1 MKTRLQRLCFAT
13 LAFVATFFVAPTV
26 QAQQSISAGATV
38 SQDFNGLGTA
48 FNATLPTN
56 WRVSKSANERT
67 IVNFATAVS
76 AVELAAGNN
85 LSTTAGN
92 GIYRGNANGAT
103 NESAIGG
110 LSSGS
115 ASRTVSVYYHLSNTG
130 ASNIASFNIS
140 YDVEKYRRGTNAN
153 FTMELFYSTNGTS
166 WTPCGADFITSFTPD
181 LDNTGYTVAPGATTS
196 VTNKV
201 FTPAAPVPNGQVF
214 YFVWRYSVST
224 GSTTSNAP
232 LLTVDNI
239 SITAN
244 AVAAN
249 NAPTAT
255 NVAFTGSLFVGQTLT
270 GSYTYNDVENNP
282 EGASTFRWYRADNAS
297 GLNEAA
303 INGAN
308 SSTYTLTNNEIGKFI
323 RFSVTPISTEGTQN
337 GSETFSPRQGPV
349 QSATN
354 SLSTITVSGAYT
366 PSSNVN
372 YALFQGADVTASS
385 YELVRFSLND
395 VAGSPDDGFGTTLT
409 ALTMSML
416 QSAQVERVA
425 LYDGTTEIQEL
436 AAAATLNFTGLN
448 LVAASGSAKV
458 FSLLIT
464 FKASVTDNTR
474 PQVTITSA
482 TADLAGSLFAAG
494 NAGGASSSTT
504 LDENRIE
511 VTATTLTFSVPPLGG
526 FSLLPLNNPAGL
538 VVRAVDGLS
547 SFDLDFTGDISLTTA
562 QGFAVGS
569 VTTVTAVAGSATFIN
584 VSMFSGGTGQVITA
598 GATGLTSVNSASFD
612 VAATLVGNP
621 ITGTNPN
628 TANPYV
634 TGMVT
639 AADVTSSGVGRS
651 TGIVG
656 TNANDRYNANSWNV
670 PSFDSNKYFEFRIT
684 PGTGKQIDFTNF
696 VVTLQQSGST
706 TIELRSSVDNFASTI
721 ASLSASG
728 APGFTNNIAIN
739 TIQDIS
745 SEITFRI
752 YGFGTSGS
760 TGTMSVNNYVF
771 VGTVENTPNP
781 SLNATPGNIANLNYL
796 VANGP
801 SASQTI
807 TVNATNLTPANDFLT
822 ITAPA
827 NFEVSTDNTTF
838 ASSVQLSYTGNSLT
852 SAPVYVRLA
861 SGLSAN
867 NYSGS
872 VQISGGGTSSF
883 FVTVSGTVY
892 EPFTVP
898 YFNAF
903 NTQTLYNNASLQG
916 FQYAS
921 TAFNPGGGGYAL
933 LNINGTITTP
943 AIDVS
948 AGLVEISFDGATF
961 GGNTGQT
968 LVIEASDD
976 GITFSTLGTITYTS
990 SNYVNFRQT
999 VDFNSFINSTAFIR
1013 VRMSAGT
1020 NQSRF
1025 RNFYISTHTLWNGAS
1040 WTNGSPDSRVVAL
1053 VDGNYDTASF
1063 GDITAKRLA
1072 VFSGDLLVNG
1082 LGTVSLI
1089 DELDIVGGTVTI
1101 ESGSNLIQ
1109 QNSNYPNIGSITVER
1124 SVTFKRLDFVYWGSP
1139 VAAQNLLDFSP
1150 QTVATRFYTLNES
1163 ANAFQEIN
1171 PTANDF
1177 VAGNGYSIRA
1187 PNNHPSTNAQWIGEF
1202 TGVPHNGTYN
1212 VPAART
1218 NLGFNLLS
1226 NPYPS
1231 PISCQSFVNANPNIG
1246 TLYFWAH
1253 IVQIGNTAGNYATWN
1268 STGAASPNGGAI
1280 PNGTIQTG
1288 QGFLVQLPTT
1298 PVITNVNF
1306 TNAMR
1311 VDDHGNQFFRPSAQS
1326 LSEDTQTTDRLWI
1339 DLTSGSTPFN
1349 QVLLGYVP
1357 GATNDFDISYDG
1369 RMLGSYNSSIYT
1381 MLGDEKMTIQG
1392 KSSPINLA
1400 DETALGFNTTNAG
1413 NFTLSLSNFDG
1424 AFANGQT
1431 VYIRDYATGVVHN
1444 LTEAPYTFASE
1455 IGTFNDRF
1463 TIVFE
1468 ATPLSVTNP
1477 VANTNTIAAVRNAN
1491 AIAVN
1496 SGSAALQQITVY
1508 DITGRIITDVKG
1520 SGFEATVP
1528 TSNVSNQVLLVK
1540 IVTDKGTVTK
1550 KLAY

>member
-13 LAFVATFFVAPTV
+13 LAFVATFFVAPAV

-38 SQDFNGLGTA
+38 SQDFNGLGASSTA
-48 FNATLPTN
+48 ALPTN

-85 LSTTAGN
+85 VSGTAGN

-130 ASNIASFNIS
+130 ASNIASFNIT

-166 WTPCGADFITSFTPD
+166 WTSCGPDFVTSFTAD
-181 LDNTGYTVAPGATTS
+181 ADNTGYTVAPGATTS
-196 VTNKV
+196 VSNKV
-201 FTPAAPVPNGQVF
+201 FTPAAPISNGQAF
-214 YFVWRYSVST
+214 YFAWRYSVST

-232 LLTVDNI
+232 LLTVDNV

-244 AVAAN
+244 ATAAN
-249 NAPTAT
+249 NAPSAT

-366 PSSNVN
+366 PASNVN
-372 YALFQGADVTASS
+372 YALFQGTDVTTAS

-395 VAGSPDDGFGTTLT
+395 VAGSPDDGFATTLT
-409 ALTMSML
+409 ALTLSMT

-448 LVAASGSAKV
+448 LVAASGSSKL

-511 VTATTLTFSVPPLGG
+511 VTASTLAFGVQPLGG
-526 FSLLPLNNPAGL
+526 FSLLPITPSFT
-538 VVRAVDGLS
+538 VRAVDALS
-547 SFDLDFTGDISLTTA
+547 NLDLDFVDAISLTTP
-562 QGFAVGS
+562 QGFAAGS
-569 VTTVTAVAGSATFIN
+569 TTSTAAVAGVATFAN
-584 VSMFSGGTGQVITA
+584 VSMLLGGTGQVITA
-598 GATGLTSVNSASFD
+598 NSTVTSANSAAFD
-612 VAATLVGNP
+612 VASTLVGNP
-621 ITGTNPN
+621 ITGSNPN
-628 TANPYV
+628 NSNPYT

-651 TGIVG
+651 TGVGAIVG
-656 TNANDRYNANSWNV
+656 TNANDRYNANTWNV
-670 PSFDSNKYFEFRIT
+670 PSFDPNKYFEFKIT

-696 VVTLQQSGST
+696 VVQLQQSSAT
-706 TIELRSSVDNFASTI
+706 TIQFRTSVDNFATVF
-721 ASLSASG
+721 ATLSAAA
-728 APGFTNNIAIN
+728 APGFIN
-739 TIQDIS
+739 TVDISTIQDIS

-760 TGTMSVNNYVF
+760 TATLSVNNYVF
-771 VGTVENTPNP
+771 TGTVENTPNP
-781 SLNATPGNIANLNYL
+781 SLNATPGNIANLNYP

-801 SASQTI
+801 SSSQTI

-827 NFEVSTDNTTF
+827 NFEVSIDNTTF
-838 ASSVQLSYTGNSLT
+838 APSVQLPYTGNSLT
-852 SAPVYVRLA
+852 NAPVYVRLA

-892 EPFTVP
+892 VPFSVP

-903 NTQTLYNNASLQG
+903 NTQTLYNNAGFQG
-916 FQYAS
+916 FQYSA

-933 LNINGTITTP
+933 LSINGTITSP

-948 AGLVEISFDGATF
+948 AGLVEVSFDGATF

-968 LVIEASDD
+968 LTLEASED
-976 GITFSTLGTITYTS
+976 GIDYTVVGSITYTS

-999 VDFNSFINSTAFIR
+999 IDFNSFINSTAFVR

-1020 NQSRF
+1020 NTSRF
-1025 RNFYISTHTLWNGAS
+1025 RNFYISTFTTWNGAS
-1040 WTNGSPDSRVVAL
+1040 WTNGAPNATKVAII
-1053 VDGNYDTASF
+1053 DGDYNTTTY
-1063 GDITAKRLA
+1063 GDISAKSLT
-1072 VFSGDLLVNG
+1072 VTSGDVLANG
-1082 LGTVSLI
+1082 LGTISLVE
-1089 DELDIVGGTVTI
+1089 DLVVNGGSVVF
-1101 ESGSNLIQ
+1101 ESGSNFIQ
-1109 QNSNYPNIGSITVER
+1109 QNNNYANAGNITV
-1124 SVTFKRLDFVYWGSP
+1124 KRVALLKRQDYIYWGAP
-1139 VAAQNLLDFSP
+1139 VAGQNLLDFSP
-1150 QTVATRFYTLNES
+1150 LTLTNRFYRFDEPSNNFVSVDPSTTS
-1163 ANAFQEIN
+1163 
-1171 PTANDF
+1171 F
-1177 VAGNGYSIRA
+1177 VAGRGYMIRSA
-1187 PNNHPSTNAQWIGEF
+1187 NNHPSTNTNWTGTF
-1202 TGVPHNGTYN
+1202 VGVPNNGTYN
-1212 VPAART
+1212 VPVTRT
-1218 NLGFNLLS
+1218 SSGYNIIA

-1231 PISCQSFVNANPNIG
+1231 PISCQSFVAANPNIG

-1253 IVQIGNTAGNYATWN
+1253 ITQGAGSAANYATWN
-1268 STGAASPNGGAI
+1268 GTGAAAPAGGAT

-1288 QGFLVQLPTT
+1288 QGFLVQLPAT
-1298 PVITNVNF
+1298 PTITSVNF
-1306 TNAMR
+1306 NNGMR
-1311 VDDHGNQFFRPSAQS
+1311 IDDHGNQFFRPGRQTM
-1326 LSEDTQTTDRLWI
+1326 SEGTSQPNRLWI
-1339 DLTSGSTPFN
+1339 DLTSGETNYN
-1349 QVLLGYVP
+1349 QVLLGYVD
-1357 GATNDFDISYDG
+1357 GATAAFDTNFDG
-1369 RMLGSYNSSIYT
+1369 KMIGSNTAAIYT
-1381 MLGDEKMTIQG
+1381 LLDNEKYTIQG
-1392 KSSPINLA
+1392 KANPVDLS
-1400 DETALGFNTTNAG
+1400 DETALGFSTETAG
-1413 NFTLSLSNFDG
+1413 NFTFTLANIDG
-1424 AFANGQT
+1424 IFANGQNI
-1431 VYIRDYATGVVHN
+1431 YIRDYATGTVHN
-1444 LTEAPYTFASE
+1444 LSEGPFTFASE

-1463 TIVFE
+1463 SIVYE
-1468 ATPLSVTNP
+1468 GTTLNVNNP
-1477 VANTNTIAAVRNAN
+1477 VETNNAVVAIRNNNGIQIN
-1491 AIAVN
+1491 A
-1496 SGSAALQQITVY
+1496 GSATLQQVTVF
-1508 DITGRIITDVKG
+1508 DITGRQITSVKA
-1520 SGFEATVP
+1520 SGNQTTVAT
-1528 TSNVSNQVLLVK
+1528 NNLSNQVLLVK